1 MLNQKDLLDL
11 ETLTKEQIEQIIETA
26 ISFKEVFTR
35 SVKKVPALRGK
46 TVVNVFYEPSTRTRN
61 SFELAAKSLSADVIN
76 VSANMSSIVKGES
89 LIDTGK
95 TLEAMNADFVIIR
108 HGMSGTPKL
117 LAENINASVIN
128 AGDGFHEHPTQGL
141 LDVFTIKEKLG
152 DIKNLKVVIVG
163 DIGHSRVAKSNIF
176 ALIKLGA
183 NVTVVGP
190 PTLIP
195 STIKSM
201 GVNVEYDIKKAL
213 KDADVVNILRIQMER
228 QTKNLFPSLREYTN
242 LYKVTKDLLKYAKSN
257 VLIMHP
263 GPMNRGVEISSE
275 VADMTNSVINEQV
288 TNGIAVRMAVLYLL
302 ASYRSK
308 PTSSSAVVHKDS
320 KKRKNRSKKI

>member
-11 ETLTKEQIEQIIETA
+11 ESLTKEQIEHIIETA
-26 ISFKEVFTR
+26 IPFKDIFTR

-46 TVVNVFYEPSTRTRN
+46 TVVNLFYEPSTRTKN
-61 SFELAAKSLSADVIN
+61 SFELAAKRLSADVIN
-76 VSANMSSIVKGES
+76 VTANMSSIVKGES

-141 LDVFTIKEKLG
+141 LDLFTMKEKLG
-152 DIKNLKVVIVG
+152 NLENLKVVIVG
-163 DIGHSRVAKSNIF
+163 DIGHSRVAKSNII
-176 ALIKLGA
+176 ALKKFGA
-183 NVTVVGP
+183 NITVVGP

-195 STIKSM
+195 ATIKSM

-213 KDADVVNILRIQMER
+213 KDADVVNVLRIQLER
-228 QTKNLFPSLREYTN
+228 QTQNLFPSIREYTN
-242 LYKVTKDLLKYAKSN
+242 LYKLTKDVLKQAKPN
-257 VLIMHP
+257 VLVMHP

-275 VADMTNSVINEQV
+275 VADMSNSVINEQV
-288 TNGIAVRMAVLYLL
+288 TNGIAIRMAVLYLL
-302 ASYRSK
+302 AAHRSK
-308 PTSSSAVVHKDS
+308 MKENVVEED
-320 KKRKNRSKKI
+320 